1 MKRQLLLASIIALAV
16 ANVSPAFANAG
27 PKTFPISP
35 VQQGPATTAPKS
47 PHWEWQYGYIGHHA
61 RYAPHWVLV
70 RQRPNRPAA
79 NNQGTPT

>member
-1 MKRQLLLASIIALAV
+1 MKTLLIASTIVLAV

-27 PKTFPISP
+27 PTTFASGSVP
-35 VQQGPATTAPKS
+35 QGTTTASPRI

-70 RQRPNRPAA
+70 R
-79 NNQGTPT
+79 